1 MPDIKEANPWA
12 YVGEAGPHPDEVLGG
27 KLAKEI
33 YDKGVNP
40 YDLGDVEKYNP
51 KTITDIV
58 FADRDA
64 GRIPD
69 SFNTSQGLSIRIEKV
84 I

>member
-1 MPDIKEANPWA
+1 MKFN
-12 YVGEAGPHPDEVLGG
+12 
-27 KLAKEI
+27 I
-33 YDKGVNP
+33 YLNNIYYKSL
-40 YDLGDVEKYNP
+40 DLGDVEKYNP